1 MRALRD
7 PTDQHNLIDINVT
20 NSLDSASLMPKL
32 KGDERRFQQVM
43 INLVKNAIKFTKKG
57 EIQIKACYNR
67 EKRLL
72 IVHVQDT
79 GIGIAAEDVPTL
91 F

>member
-1 MRALRD
+1 
-7 PTDQHNLIDINVT
+7 
-20 NSLDSASLMPKL
+20 
-32 KGDERRFQQVM
+32 M

-57 EIQIKACYNR
+57 EIQIKACYNG
-67 EKRLL
+67 ETELL

-79 GIGIAAEDVPTL
+79 GIGIASEDIPTL

>member
-1 MRALRD
+1 
-7 PTDQHNLIDINVT
+7 
-20 NSLDSASLMPKL
+20 
-32 KGDERRFQQVM
+32 M
-43 INLVKNAIKFTKKG
+43 INLVKNAIKFTNKG

-67 EKRLL
+67 VKGLL